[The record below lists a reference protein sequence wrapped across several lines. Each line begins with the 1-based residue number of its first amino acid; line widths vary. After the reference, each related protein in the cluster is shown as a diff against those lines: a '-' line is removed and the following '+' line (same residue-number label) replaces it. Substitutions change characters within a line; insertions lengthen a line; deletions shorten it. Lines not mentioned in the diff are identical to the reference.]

1 MGLNDSLED
10 YENKQLLINTKMSPT
25 TLRLNTKN
33 LQGIFPMEIFA
44 PWDDSYFKKL
54 NKSSKILPPNLDG
67 NSFNKCNVRT
77 KQFKTLTKN
86 NFPDVGLNN
95 QLNLFMSYSLSSDS
109 IWTHHAIEM
118 P

>member
-1 MGLNDSLED
+1 MGLSSTLSNYKTNNSSEKPNCHKNFEMYHQKL
-10 YENKQLLINTKMSPT
+10 QRINPT
-25 TLRLNTKN
+25 
-33 LQGIFPMEIFA
+33 GVYA